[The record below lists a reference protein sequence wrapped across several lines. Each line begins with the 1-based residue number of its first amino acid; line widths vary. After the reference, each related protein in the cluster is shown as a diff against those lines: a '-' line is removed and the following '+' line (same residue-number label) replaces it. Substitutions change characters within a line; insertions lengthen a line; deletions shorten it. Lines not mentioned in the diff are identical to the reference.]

1 MNRIPH
7 TWMISNLKKSH
18 LILGAFIKDINQEQA
33 QQLRDGSDGW
43 NILEIICHVRD
54 YQEIFYGRLK
64 RILEEDNPTFKVY
77 DEVAREAMITE
88 RDYANQN
95 LKTVFEDYCKT
106 RENLISF
113 LSELEEKQWQ
123 RVGIHPMLGEV
134 DISVPI
140 FHTILHDADH
150 SEQIARICG

>member
-7 TWMISNLKKSH
+7 SWMIANLKKTH
-18 LILGAFIKDINQEQA
+18 LILGALIKNIDQQQA
-33 QQLRDGSDGW
+33 QQLRDGQDGW

-64 RILEEDNPTFKVY
+64 RILEEDNPTFEVY

-95 LKTVFEDYCKT
+95 LKAVFADYCKT
-106 RENLISF
+106 REHLISF
-113 LSELEEKQWQ
+113 LAELDEDQWQ

-150 SEQIARICG
+150 SEQIARICD